1 MPARKSSASRVT
13 RYGNLPEQSRDHAE
27 DNHEEHWTKL
37 MVVVFARGAPS
48 EAHISEI
55 IALARA
61 EQDEIKLRM
70 RRTMR
75 IYKQSQSMH

>member
-1 MPARKSSASRVT
+1 MPFDAA
-13 RYGNLPEQSRDHAE
+13 
-27 DNHEEHWTKL
+27 EEHWTQL

-55 IALARA
+55 IALTRA

-75 IYKQSQSMH
+75 IYKQSQSKY

>member
-1 MPARKSSASRVT
+1 MSRKSPSARVI
-13 RYGNLPEQSRDHAE
+13 RSANPPEHSRDHAGDDPE
-27 DNHEEHWTKL
+27 GHWTQL

-61 EQDEIKLRM
+61 EQEQIKLRM

-75 IYKQSQSMH
+75 IYKQSQTKH

>member
-1 MPARKSSASRVT
+1 MSRKSPSARVI
-13 RYGNLPEQSRDHAE
+13 RSANPPEHFRDHAE
-27 DNHEEHWTKL
+27 DDHEKRWTKL

-75 IYKQSQSMH
+75 IYRQSQSKH

>member
-1 MPARKSSASRVT
+1 MPHKSPSASRVA
-13 RYGNLPEQSRDHAE
+13 RSANPPEHSRDQA
-27 DNHEEHWTKL
+27 EEHWTKL

-75 IYKQSQSMH
+75 IYKQSQSKY